1 MTTKIKYIIL
11 TLCLVAI
18 MAQAHP
24 IIPTPQSVTLGKGY
38 FAATKQPATEAMA
51 VVTEKNHGEE
61 YYRLV
66 ITPQKITCYAASEAG
81 VFYAK
86 QSLLQLPDSLGRIPC
101 MTIVDE
107 PRFAWRGLMLDVSR
121 HFFGKEVVMQQLD
134 MLARLKMNRY
144 HLHLTDETGWRI
156 EIKQYPALTGVGAE
170 GNWSDRKAPRT
181 FYTQND
187 IREIVEY
194 ARERH
199 IQVIPEIDMP
209 GHATAVYR
217 AYPEFST
224 GGTGRWAGFTF
235 YPAAET
241 TYTFLRN
248 VLTEVAALFPA
259 PYIHIGGDEV
269 HFGNQVWKTD
279 PQIQQFIRDNNL
291 GDEAGLEHY
300 FVRRACEIIAD
311 LGKTVI
317 GWDEIIEAGVPA
329 NNMLV
334 MWWRHDKPQIL
345 DKALKEGFRVILSP
359 RIPCYLDFVQDDSHK
374 IGRRW
379 GGAFNTLEVAYRF
392 PESIQAQLTG
402 HESQVLGIQA
412 NIWTERIADKKR
424 LDFMTFPRLAVI
436 AEDAWSPAE
445 RKNEADFKE
454 RLPYFLKYLDTQHI
468 EYFNPF
474 NPASTPEPWGP
485 EKADAT
491 ANG

>member
-1 MTTKIKYIIL
+1 
-11 TLCLVAI
+11 
-18 MAQAHP
+18 MAASFACMSSNAQP
-24 IIPTPQSVTLGKGY
+24 SMIPTPQSVTLGKGY
-38 FAATKQPATEAMA
+38 FTAKKQPATGAMV
-51 VVTEKNHGEE
+51 VVTEKNHGDE

-66 ITPQKITCYAASEAG
+66 ITPKKITCYASSEAG

-86 QSLLQLPDSLGRIPC
+86 QSLQQLTDSLGRIPC
-101 MTIVDE
+101 MTIIDE

-121 HFFGKEVVMQQLD
+121 HFFDKEVVLQQLD
-134 MLARLKMNRY
+134 LLARLKMNRY

-156 EIKQYPALTGVGAE
+156 EIKRYPELTGVGAE
-170 GNWSDRKAPRT
+170 GNWSDRKAPRA

-187 IREIVEY
+187 IREIVDY
-194 ARERH
+194 AKARH

-235 YPAAET
+235 YPVVET
-241 TYTFLRN
+241 TYAFLRN

-279 PQIQQFIRDNNL
+279 PQIQQFIRDNQL
-291 GDEAGLEHY
+291 GDEVGLEHY
-300 FVRRACEIIAD
+300 FVRRACEIVAD

-329 NNMLV
+329 GNMIV

-345 DKALKEGFRVILSP
+345 DKALKAGYRVILSP
-359 RIPCYLDFVQDDSHK
+359 RIPCYFDFVQDDSHK
-374 IGRRW
+374 TGRRW
-379 GGAFNTLEVAYRF
+379 SGAFNTLEVAYRF
-392 PESIQAQLTG
+392 PESIQDRLTG
-402 HESQVLGIQA
+402 YESQILGIQA

-445 RKNEADFKE
+445 RKNIADFKA
-454 RLPYFLKYLDTQHI
+454 RLPLFLNYLDTQGI
-468 EYFNPF
+468 YYFNPF

-485 EKADAT
+485 EKEDVT